1 MTDYINNE
9 IIGFTERQITA
20 SDYTCKI
27 IETLSFP
34 NISFNKTMKI
44 NKFSSLLTD
53 VEMMLETSSIY
64 IIAGY
69 FNGYLMTML
78 ENKLRCFH
86 RPCPDGIKTN
96 TYSWIFDSSSLR
108 EKCPNTEFFLVRI
121 QPECGKIRTRKN
133 SVFGHFSHSAY
144 VYIKKSL
151 MKAFFLNA
159 AIENTCFLDHDYR
172 NVIID
177 YRKTLLIFI
186 LFHKTIDD
194 QARKKN
200 LLVS

>member
-9 IIGFTERQITA
+9 IIGFTETQIAA

-44 NKFSSLLTD
+44 NKFSSFLTD
-53 VEMMLETSSIY
+53 VEMMLETISIY

-69 FNGYLMTML
+69 FNGYRMTML
-78 ENKLRCFH
+78 ENNLRCFH

-108 EKCPNTEFFLVRI
+108 EKCPKYGVFSGPYSVRM
-121 QPECGKIRTRKN
+121 R
-133 SVFGHFSHSAY
+133 
-144 VYIKKSL
+144 
-151 MKAFFLNA
+151 
-159 AIENTCFLDHDYR
+159 ENTDQKKLC
-172 NVIID
+172 IW
-177 YRKTLLIFI
+177 TLFTQCICLYQEIFDESI
-186 LFHKTIDD
+186 FP
-194 QARKKN
+194 
-200 LLVS
+200 